1 MCHLCAAGAGPSV
14 FTYTSGT
21 TQYPTLATGRRR
33 LQQQRSSGL
42 TYILNTTATT
52 MPDASATCNSYGG
65 QLVAF
70 R

>member
-1 MCHLCAAGAGPSV
+1 V

-33 LQQQRSSGL
+33 LQQQQRASGL
-42 TYILNTTATT
+42 SYILNTTATT

-70 R
+70 K